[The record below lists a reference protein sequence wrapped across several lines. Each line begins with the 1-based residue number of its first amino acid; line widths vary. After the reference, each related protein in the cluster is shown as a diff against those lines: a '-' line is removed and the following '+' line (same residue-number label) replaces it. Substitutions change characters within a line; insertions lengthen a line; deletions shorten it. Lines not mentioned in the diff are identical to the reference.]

1 MKNKVNY
8 WKSNCYIIAFHC
20 CFPPNIGIIFR
31 NEFVSRVDT
40 LCVVC
45 LSASF
50 LFFGVSGAVEAW
62 VGGQQVYADVAFT
75 LPEIKQEEEVKQV
88 LQVQDNCC

>member
-1 MKNKVNY
+1 M
-8 WKSNCYIIAFHC
+8 
-20 CFPPNIGIIFR
+20 
-31 NEFVSRVDT
+31 
-40 LCVVC
+40 VC